1 MKVEFL
7 HFADVHL
14 GFQQYGH
21 KERFDDFGRTYLAA
35 IDYAIEHRINFVL
48 ISGDLFH
55 KSAIDPPT
63 LLQAVTGFD
72 KLQQANIKAVAI
84 TGNHD
89 AARYRDGASWLDY
102 LAERGYI
109 ALLSPS
115 YHEDK
120 LHLPPWNGYDGAYID
135 IDKVRI
141 VGVPYLGA
149 ATQTVIADLP
159 QALTATHN
167 PDIEFM
173 ILMAHAGLEGEM
185 PRITGGLT
193 QNELAPLRQHVDY
206 LALGHLHK
214 PFEREGWVF
223 NPGSLEVCDI
233 GENRWLGGFYHVVVD
248 TDKEYRF
255 VANHIK
261 SRRRPFHRLIFSVD
275 TFTSPTKLYDSLR
288 QKLEDEKHNL
298 KSEERPPVVEIS
310 LEGVLNFDRVELDF
324 LQIQMLV
331 EEVIVPLLVRV
342 RNNTR
347 PVGFEIAPEEHES
360 RTDLELAVLRD
371 LVLRDGRYRSHAPE
385 WSNLLV
391 EVKDMVLAGSLP
403 EAVVDTVR
411 QQMTKMAQ
419 ENSNVDQAN

>member
-1 MKVEFL
+1 MRVEFL
-7 HFADVHL
+7 HLADVHL
-14 GFQQYGH
+14 GYQQYGH
-21 KERFDDFGRTYLAA
+21 QERFNDFGRAYLAA

-72 KLQQANIKAVAI
+72 KLKQANIKVVAI

-109 ALLSPS
+109 ALLSAS
-115 YHEDK
+115 YDEDK
-120 LHLPPWNGYDGAYID
+120 LHLTPWNGYDGAYID

-141 VGVPYLGA
+141 VGMSYLGA

-159 QALTATHN
+159 QALAAAHS
-167 PDIEFM
+167 PDIEFT

-193 QNELAPLRQHVDY
+193 QNDLAPLKRHVDY
-206 LALGHLHK
+206 LAMGHLHK
-214 PFEREGWVF
+214 PFERENWIF
-223 NPGSLEVCDI
+223 NPGSLEVCDM
-233 GENRWLGGFYHVVVD
+233 GESRWEGGFYHVAVD
-248 TDKEYRF
+248 TDKESRS
-255 VANHIK
+255 VTKHIK
-261 SRRRPFHRLIFSVD
+261 SQRRPFHRLIFSVD

-288 QKLEDEKHNL
+288 QKLEEEKRNL
-298 KSEERPPVVEIS
+298 KSEEWPPVIEIS
-310 LEGVLNFDRVELDF
+310 LEGVLNFDRVELDI
-324 LQIQMLV
+324 LQVQTLV
-331 EEVIVPLLVRV
+331 EEIISPLLVRV

-347 PVGFEIAPEEHES
+347 PVEFEIAPEEHGT

-371 LVLRDGRYRSHAPE
+371 LVLRDGRYQSHALE

-403 EAVVDTVR
+403 EAVVTTVR
-411 QQMTKMAQ
+411 QRVTKMAQ
-419 ENSNVDQAN
+419 GNNDVDQAS